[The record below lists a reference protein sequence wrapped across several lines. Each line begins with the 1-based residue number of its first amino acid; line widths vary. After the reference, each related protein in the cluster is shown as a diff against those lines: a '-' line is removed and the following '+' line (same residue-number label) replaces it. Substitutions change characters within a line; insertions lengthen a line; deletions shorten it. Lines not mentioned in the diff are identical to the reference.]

1 MKRTTCGHKWT
12 CRLRFWA
19 TRNTIR
25 AMIWLTNKLL
35 LHVIP
40 RLHPSAILLR
50 GNLAMAQKSW
60 ATALSGS
67 AARAKFDPYTI
78 AAYTIA
84 KPRQGCPELAAL
96 RAICVSCSYNCDLRI
111 Y

>member
-1 MKRTTCGHKWT
+1 M
-12 CRLRFWA
+12 
-19 TRNTIR
+19 
-25 AMIWLTNKLL
+25 MWLTNKLL
-35 LHVIP
+35 LHIIP

-67 AARAKFDPYTI
+67 AARAKFDPSTI
-78 AAYTIA
+78 AAYTVV
-84 KPRQGCPELAAL
+84 KKQGCPELAAI
-96 RAICVSCSYNCDLRI
+96 RAICASCSYDCELRV